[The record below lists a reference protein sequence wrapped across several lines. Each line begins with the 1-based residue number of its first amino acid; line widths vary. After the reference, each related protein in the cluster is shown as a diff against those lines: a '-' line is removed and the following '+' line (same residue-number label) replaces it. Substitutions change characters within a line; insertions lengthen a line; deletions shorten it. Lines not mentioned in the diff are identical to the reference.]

1 MQIPFTAGQF
11 YGVFRDYHEAVW
23 SAQVFA
29 VALAPA
35 AIAVADIG
43 SQVTA
48 RHQHGALRL

>member
-1 MQIPFTAGQF
+1 MQIPFTAGHF

-23 SAQVFA
+23 SAPVFA

-35 AIAVADIG
+35 AIAVAAIN

-48 RHQHGALRL
+48 RHRYGTLRL